1 MTVSALTADAE
12 TDFAP
17 VDPPPQLFAA
27 LIDAYR
33 EQGEQIGYR
42 KAMRDVLDA
51 LVPLTERFLRQADD
65 LSAEHRKLIYR
76 YVELFER
83 EVQTASLDAGYVTG
97 GLGI

>member
-1 MTVSALTADAE
+1 MAVSIASPEIA
-12 TDFAP
+12 TDFDP
-17 VDPPPQLFAA
+17 VEPPPQFLAA

-33 EQGEQIGYR
+33 GQGEQIGYR

-51 LVPLTERFLRQADD
+51 LVPLTERFLRQTDS

-76 YVELFER
+76 YVELLQR
-83 EVQTASLDAGYVTG
+83 EVQTASNDAGYVSG